1 MALQGRN
8 GKLGME
14 KPTLESPDI
23 IVEDERPSK
32 EGNEE
37 RPTSYVFVKT
47 FSNPDGSRY
56 YHFTSVT
63 VSKEG
68 KEVVISNQEKSA
80 NRISRL
86 LQTGKVAWINSKFS
100 SHPKSRVEESVPVSE
115 TNRPTSTDNQ
125 SALLGINSPEPLEE
139 LKRQAGRE
147 GGHILILPS
156 KEEAGG
162 LSSRTSD
169 LSLEGKDTNN
179 SVNPQEKSKEND
191 KFSFGNTF
199 YSPAMKAVEGVK
211 QEKATG
217 EQWIKMLE
225 KNGGLKKEEDKWM
238 GLSDF
243 LLSGTEGAEKR
254 KAKMFTKQEVLDF
267 IRENQ
272 VEISPDPPRRR
283 GS

>member
-179 SVNPQEKSKEND
+179 SVNPQEKSKKSGVVIDDLSLYNVSMHKKKTPTNTGLNSPMNGLGSYSVDVSAYKVKDLIHSTQEND
-191 KFSFGNTF
+191 QKLLGISKDDTSFSFGNTF
-199 YSPAMKAVEGVK
+199 Y
-211 QEKATG
+211 
-217 EQWIKMLE
+217 
-225 KNGGLKKEEDKWM
+225 
-238 GLSDF
+238 F
-243 LLSGTEGAEKR
+243 L
-254 KAKMFTKQEVLDF
+254 MDY
-267 IRENQ
+267 
-272 VEISPDPPRRR
+272 
-283 GS
+283 